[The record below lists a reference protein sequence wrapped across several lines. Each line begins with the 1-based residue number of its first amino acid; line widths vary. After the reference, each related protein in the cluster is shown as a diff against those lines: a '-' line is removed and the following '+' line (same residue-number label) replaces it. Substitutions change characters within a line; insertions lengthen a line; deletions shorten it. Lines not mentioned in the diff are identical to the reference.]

1 MSIKLVTDSTSDLP
15 KELVDKLGVKVV
27 PLSVNFPERSYLD
40 GIELKPEEFYEKLVT
55 AKELPTT
62 SQVNP
67 GEFVEVFQKLL
78 DDGHEVLGIFLAK
91 ELSGTFSAATIAKD
105 TIGSNKI
112 HVFDSRG
119 VNAMTGLML
128 MEASK
133 MIQTGAS
140 VEDIMKRI
148 QLMSEN
154 MKSVIMIDT
163 LKYLVKGGRLSKT
176 QGAAGS
182 LLNLKP
188 IIKIEDGVVET
199 IHKARGKT
207 KAVKWIMDWI
217 KEGGYDLSNK
227 TVFVVNSNDFEF
239 GDRIKNT
246 LLENFKVKE
255 VIQAQI
261 GSVVGTHSGPGCGG
275 IMFCAID

>member
-15 KELVDKLGVKVV
+15 IELVEKLGIKVL
-27 PLSVNFPERSYLD
+27 PLRVNFKEKSYLD

-62 SQVNP
+62 SQVTP
-67 GEFVEVFQKLL
+67 GEFVEIFQQLL
-78 DDGHEVLGIFLAK
+78 DDGHEVLGIFIAK
-91 ELSGTFSAATIAKD
+91 ELSGTFSSASLAKD
-105 TIGSNKI
+105 TIGSDKI
-112 HVFDSRG
+112 HIFDSRG
-119 VNAMTGLML
+119 VNAMIGLML
-128 MEASK
+128 IEAAK
-133 MIQTGAS
+133 MIQAGAS
-140 VEDIMKRI
+140 AEDIMKRI
-148 QLMSEN
+148 QLMSKN
-154 MKSVIMIDT
+154 MKCIIMIDT

-176 QGAAGS
+176 QGAAGG

-199 IHKARGKT
+199 IHKARGT
-207 KAVKWIMDWI
+207 AKAVKWIMDWV
-217 KEGGYDLSNK
+217 KEGGYVLSNK

-239 GDRIKNT
+239 GERIKKT
-246 LLENFKVKE
+246 LVENFKVKE

-275 IMFCAID
+275 IIFCAID